1 MAHLPA
7 AMRRSNKASTGLC
20 LRATG
25 APMNRAL
32 RTLALPPLMKL
43 LPRQGPIGA

>member
-1 MAHLPA
+1 
-7 AMRRSNKASTGLC
+7 LC

-32 RTLALPPLMKL
+32 RTLALPPLMEL
-43 LPRQGPIGA
+43 LPRHGPDWRVEGRSRRTTRRH